1 MPVDFALRLAAPMRG
16 IGIESSFD
24 VLHRARQL
32 EAQGRSIIHL
42 EIGEPDFATPEH
54 IQEAA
59 FRAIRDGYTHYTP
72 SAGLMAL
79 REAVAEHVA
88 KTHRVPVHP
97 EEVVIVPGGKPTLFN
112 TLVALIE
119 RGDEVIYPDPGFPIY
134 ESMARFLGATLR
146 PIRLREELGFRMD
159 VGEIEAALGP
169 RTRLVILNSPHNP
182 TGGMMTHGDVQR
194 LAKAL
199 AGTEAMVLSDEIYQQ
214 IIFAG
219 EHHSIFSEPE
229 MRERAVL
236 MDGFSKAYAMTG
248 WRLGYGVMPREF
260 AKAVTRII
268 GNSTSCTAAF
278 TQMAGVAALRGDQ
291 EPVRRMVAEF
301 RRRRDQC
308 VPRLNQLPGFR
319 CGLPQGA
326 FYAFPNIE
334 GTGFTSR
341 ELQDRLLEEAGV
353 AALAGTAFGA
363 GGEGYLRFSL
373 ANSIEN
379 IDEAINR
386 IAAWLAQH
394 GAGSKV
400 KN

>member
-1 MPVDFALRLAAPMRG
+1 MRG
-16 IGIESSFD
+16 LGIESSFD

-182 TGGMMTHGDVQR
+182 TGGTMTHGDVQR

-219 EHHSIFSEPE
+219 EHHSIFSEPG

-236 MDGFSKAYAMTG
+236 MDGFSKSYAMTG
-248 WRLGYGVMPREF
+248 WRLG
-260 AKAVTRII
+260 
-268 GNSTSCTAAF
+268 
-278 TQMAGVAALRGDQ
+278 
-291 EPVRRMVAEF
+291 
-301 RRRRDQC
+301 
-308 VPRLNQLPGFR
+308 
-319 CGLPQGA
+319 
-326 FYAFPNIE
+326 
-334 GTGFTSR
+334 
-341 ELQDRLLEEAGV
+341 
-353 AALAGTAFGA
+353 
-363 GGEGYLRFSL
+363 
-373 ANSIEN
+373 
-379 IDEAINR
+379 
-386 IAAWLAQH
+386 
-394 GAGSKV
+394 
-400 KN
+400 

>member
-1 MPVDFALRLAAPMRG
+1 MPPAAFALRLAAPMRG

-32 EAQGRSIIHL
+32 EAQGRTIIHL

-59 FRAIRDGYTHYTP
+59 YRAMRDGYTHYTP
-72 SAGLMAL
+72 SAGLPAL

-88 KTHRVPVHP
+88 RSHRVPVDP

-112 TLVALIE
+112 TMLALIE

-134 ESMARFLGATLR
+134 ESMAKFLGAALR

-159 VGEIEAALGP
+159 IGEIEAALSP
-169 RTRLVILNSPHNP
+169 RTRLIILNSPHNP
-182 TGGMMTHGDVQR
+182 TGGMMTREDVQR
-194 LAKAL
+194 LARAV
-199 AGTEAMVLSDEIYQQ
+199 AATDAMVLTDEIYQR
-214 IIFAG
+214 IVFEGA
-219 EHHSIFSEPE
+219 HHSIFSEPG
-229 MRERAVL
+229 MRERTVL

-260 AKAVTRII
+260 AKAVTRVI

-291 EPVRRMVAEF
+291 APVARMVAEF
-301 RRRRDQC
+301 RRRRDLC
-308 VPRLNQLPGFR
+308 VPRINQLPGFR
-319 CGLPQGA
+319 CRMPQGA

-334 GTGFTSR
+334 ATGFTAR

-353 AALAGTAFGA
+353 AALSGTAFGP

-373 ANSIEN
+373 ANSLEN
-379 IDEAINR
+379 INEAIDR
-386 IAAWLAQH
+386 IAAWLDRQRT
-394 GAGSKV
+394 AGQR
-400 KN
+400 

>member
-1 MPVDFALRLAAPMRG
+1 MRG

-32 EAQGRSIIHL
+32 EAQGRTIIHL

-59 FRAIRDGYTHYTP
+59 YRAMRDGYTHYTP
-72 SAGLMAL
+72 SAGLPAL

-88 KTHRVPVHP
+88 RSHRVPVDP

-112 TLVALIE
+112 TMLALIE

-134 ESMARFLGATLR
+134 ESMAKFLGAALR

-159 VGEIEAALGP
+159 IGEIEAALSP
-169 RTRLVILNSPHNP
+169 RTRLIILNSPHNP
-182 TGGMMTHGDVQR
+182 TGGMMTREDVQR
-194 LAKAL
+194 LARAV
-199 AGTEAMVLSDEIYQQ
+199 AATDAMVLTDEIYQR
-214 IIFAG
+214 IVFEGA
-219 EHHSIFSEPE
+219 HHSIFSEPG
-229 MRERAVL
+229 MRERTVL

-260 AKAVTRII
+260 AKAVTRVI

-291 EPVRRMVAEF
+291 APVARMVAEF
-301 RRRRDQC
+301 RRRRDLC
-308 VPRLNQLPGFR
+308 VPRINQLPGFR
-319 CGLPQGA
+319 CRMPQGA

-334 GTGFTSR
+334 ATGFTAR

-353 AALAGTAFGA
+353 AALSGTAFGP

-373 ANSIEN
+373 ANSLEN
-379 IDEAINR
+379 INEAIDR
-386 IAAWLAQH
+386 IAAWLDRQRT
-394 GAGSKV
+394 AGQR
-400 KN
+400 